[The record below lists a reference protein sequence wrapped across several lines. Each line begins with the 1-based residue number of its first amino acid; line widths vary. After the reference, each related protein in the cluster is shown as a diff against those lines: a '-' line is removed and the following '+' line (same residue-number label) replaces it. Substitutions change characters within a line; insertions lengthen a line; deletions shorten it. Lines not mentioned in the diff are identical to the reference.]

1 MAVESQSEGFS
12 KDLLR
17 SRQFAILIGH
27 RTTLEARSFYV
38 AFPPALLQDS
48 ILTTTTL
55 HIKEFRR
62 DDAVHALFFR

>member
-17 SRQFAILIGH
+17 SRQFAILIGY

-48 ILTTTTL
+48 ILTTTVL
-55 HIKEFRR
+55 IKEFRR